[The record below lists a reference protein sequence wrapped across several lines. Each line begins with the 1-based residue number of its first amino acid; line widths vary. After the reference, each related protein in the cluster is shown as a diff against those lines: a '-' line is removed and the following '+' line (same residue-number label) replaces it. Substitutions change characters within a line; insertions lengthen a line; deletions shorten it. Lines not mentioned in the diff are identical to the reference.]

1 MLHKTTTRA
10 ILAVPNSTLMYSKT
24 KWKYPSKWISN
35 KRLCCQLIPRA
46 ERERWRRD
54 WRYETD
60 EILFV
65 AGTGLAQKNDSM
77 LPMNRW
83 CMHGRYLAYA
93 TIKYFHL
100 ASEYIRV
107 LLGTAKIALVVVL
120 CNMYYYPQIR
130 LFKLH
135 VCICMYVFTL
145 FAALATR

>member
-1 MLHKTTTRA
+1 M
-10 ILAVPNSTLMYSKT
+10 
-24 KWKYPSKWISN
+24 
-35 KRLCCQLIPRA
+35 
-46 ERERWRRD
+46 
-54 WRYETD
+54 TD

-135 VCICMYVFTL
+135 VCMYDVCMYSL
-145 FAALATR
+145 FLPPWLACDFFETFF